1 MTRVVLADDHEMVRA
16 GLRTLLEKHRGI
28 DVVGEA
34 ADGPELVE
42 LARTLLPEVVITDI
56 TMPGMNGVE
65 ATRRVL
71 EVAPRARV
79 IALSMHSERPFVTAI
94 LRAGASAYLLK
105 NSAATELLLAIEAV
119 QRGETYLSP
128 KIAGVVVEG
137 HVRKSAE
144 GRAPAS
150 VFAAL
155 TPRERQVLQLLAEGQ
170 TSKEIGAALH
180 ISVKTV
186 ETHRGQIM
194 DKLGIRS
201 VAELTKYAIRE
212 GLTSLDG

>member
-1 MTRVVLADDHEMVRA
+1 MTRIVLADDHDMVRA

-28 DVVGEA
+28 EVVGEA

-42 LARTLLPEVVITDI
+42 LARTLLPDVVITDI

-71 EVAPRARV
+71 EVAPQAKV

-105 NSAATELLLAIEAV
+105 NSAASELLLAIEAV
-119 QRGETYLSP
+119 RRGETYLSP
-128 KIAGVVVEG
+128 KIAGTVVEG
-137 HVRKSAE
+137 HVLKSAA
-144 GRAPAS
+144 GRAAS

-170 TSKEIGAALH
+170 TSKKIGAALH

-194 DKLGIRS
+194 TKLGIRS